1 MRQNPPAKERGRAE
15 MVSTRHRCGA
25 PGTFAP
31 AGCCLAGADMA
42 ERQVLDETLPIEA
55 EGRAAAAVAAA
66 TQAKLTY
73 VSDSEPGIRRKA
85 AGARFSYFYPDGGK
99 VTDRSTLQ
107 RIHEI
112 VIPPAWTDVWICP
125 DADGHIQATG
135 RDQRGRK
142 QYRYHPRWLECR
154 DEAKYSSLAAFAR
167 ALPAMRAAVEADLRK
182 RSLSW
187 ERVVASIIWLL
198 DNTMIRV
205 GNAQYARDNESFG
218 LTTLRGRH
226 VEVEGAKLRFRFK
239 GKSGKQWQLKLV
251 DRRMAKIIRSIQ
263 DLPGQQLFQYVD
275 EAGEARLVRSQDVNE
290 YIRDASGGDFSSKD
304 FRTWGGTV
312 RAAAIFA
319 QTPLPETKTGVSRVL
334 NAAIDQVAHQLGN
347 TRSVCRSCYIHPGII
362 DSWQNGE
369 LPDELAA
376 LARSRRKTPRG
387 LDEEE
392 ALVLFWLELRESV
405 NAAG

>member
-1 MRQNPPAKERGRAE
+1 
-15 MVSTRHRCGA
+15 
-25 PGTFAP
+25 
-31 AGCCLAGADMA
+31 
-42 ERQVLDETLPIEA
+42 
-55 EGRAAAAVAAA
+55 
-66 TQAKLTY
+66 
-73 VSDSEPGIRRKA
+73 
-85 AGARFSYFYPDGGK
+85 
-99 VTDRSTLQ
+99 
-107 RIHEI
+107 
-112 VIPPAWTDVWICP
+112 
-125 DADGHIQATG
+125 
-135 RDQRGRK
+135 
-142 QYRYHPRWLECR
+142 
-154 DEAKYSSLAAFAR
+154 
-167 ALPAMRAAVEADLRK
+167 
-182 RSLSW
+182 
-187 ERVVASIIWLL
+187 
-198 DNTMIRV
+198 MIRV

-275 EAGEARLVRSQDVNE
+275 EAGEPRLVRSQDVNE

-369 LPDELAA
+369 LPDELAT
-376 LARSRRKTPRG
+376 LARSRRNAPPG